1 MAPWVSQGGHRWP
14 LLALDRSFAALR
26 TRNYRLFFVGQLI
39 SQSGSWMQRV
49 AQAWLVLDL
58 TGSPLALGTVTAL
71 QFLPILALTL
81 LGGVLAD
88 RMSKRKLLL
97 ITQSVQMVQALALGG
112 LVVTHTIQ
120 LWQVYALAA
129 VLGITVAVDQPARR
143 AFPSEMV
150 PRSQVPSAVALNS
163 TVFNAARV
171 AGPALGGLA
180 IATIGVGGCF
190 LLNGVSFLAVLVAL
204 AMMRPAEFYGTSA
217 SSGGNVAIQVVEA
230 VRYTARTPQVSFTLL
245 LLGVLGTFGYNF
257 NVVLPLLA
265 RYALGTGAVGFGA
278 LNSALGLGSVVG
290 SLLVASQGGI
300 SPRRVVFGA
309 SVFALCLWLLAL
321 TPHYGLTLALLFG
334 QGIAGVV
341 FSASANTNLQLL
353 APDALRGRVMS
364 LYSLVFVGTTPFGA
378 ALTGALADHWGV
390 RLALAIDGT
399 FCVLGVVL
407 GLAYLRLATAHQTSP
422 PLPREVG

>member
-1 MAPWVSQGGHRWP
+1 MPWPSGPGGGR
-14 LLALDRSFAALR
+14 LGRAGAAGGGVAKDTAGRRGRALDRSFAALR

-180 IATIGVGGCF
+180 IATIGVG
-190 LLNGVSFLAVLVAL
+190 
-204 AMMRPAEFYGTSA
+204 
-217 SSGGNVAIQVVEA
+217 
-230 VRYTARTPQVSFTLL
+230 
-245 LLGVLGTFGYNF
+245 
-257 NVVLPLLA
+257 
-265 RYALGTGAVGFGA
+265 
-278 LNSALGLGSVVG
+278 
-290 SLLVASQGGI
+290 
-300 SPRRVVFGA
+300 
-309 SVFALCLWLLAL
+309 
-321 TPHYGLTLALLFG
+321 
-334 QGIAGVV
+334 
-341 FSASANTNLQLL
+341 
-353 APDALRGRVMS
+353 
-364 LYSLVFVGTTPFGA
+364 
-378 ALTGALADHWGV
+378 
-390 RLALAIDGT
+390 
-399 FCVLGVVL
+399 
-407 GLAYLRLATAHQTSP
+407 
-422 PLPREVG
+422 

>member
-1 MAPWVSQGGHRWP
+1 VVPWVSQGGHRWP

-150 PRSQVPSAVALNS
+150 PRPQVPSAVALNS

-190 LLNGVSFLAVLVAL
+190 LLNGVSFLAVLIAL
-204 AMMRPAEFYGTSA
+204 AIMRPAEFYGTSA
-217 SSGGNVAIQVVEA
+217 GSGGNVATQVVEA
-230 VRYTARTPQVSFTLL
+230 VRYTARTPQVGFTLL

-290 SLLVASQGGI
+290 SLLVASQSGV
-300 SPRRVVFGA
+300 SPRRVVLGA

-321 TPHYGLTLALLFG
+321 TPHYGLTLVLLFG

-407 GLAYLRLATAHQTSP
+407 GLAYLRLVAAHQTPP
-422 PLPREVG
+422 PLPREAG